1 MASLSGDGMIHSLED
16 VALFCKQAFRKPSVC
31 VRAMLSSTGKD
42 ILFLKVLFI
51 IWICISIKTA
61 NDPPLVVEAWS
72 KMSSGEVRQTAPGV
86 CPSLIGGRRGPGCG
100 VRSNQEGHFES
111 RWRLTSSVKSHGFH
125 GEQPRLGGDN
135 IPNVRRRLQRVQSQQ
150 GHSES
155 DQIRPK

>member
-1 MASLSGDGMIHSLED
+1 MQTGFSQTLCVCACDAFFYGQRHSIFIFFFKSLILT
-16 VALFCKQAFRKPSVC
+16 CI
-31 VRAMLSSTGKD
+31 D
-42 ILFLKVLFI
+42 ILFFKVLFI

-86 CPSLIGGRRGPGCG
+86 CPSLMGGRRGPGCG

-111 RWRLTSSVKSHGFH
+111 RWRLTSSMKSHGFH

-135 IPNVRRRLQRVQSQQ
+135 IPTIRRRLQRVQSQQ

>member
-16 VALFCKQAFRKPSVC
+16 VALFCKQAFHKPSVR

-42 ILFLKVLFI
+42 ILFFKVLFI

-86 CPSLIGGRRGPGCG
+86 CPSLMGGRRGPGCG

-111 RWRLTSSVKSHGFH
+111 RWRLTSSMKSHGFH

-135 IPNVRRRLQRVQSQQ
+135 IPTIRRRLQRVQSQQ